1 MLTVPPSNRFIRF
14 LAKILPGLCLGGAVH
29 AASLPGP
36 LVNVA
41 WLHDH
46 SSAVQIVDIRDDV
59 NSLTSDPQFE
69 TRDGHKILIKVGGYI
84 PGALSVNFWALRDKR
99 EIDGQA
105 IHFLPPS
112 PKNFQEVMQAS
123 LLEPDRPI
131 VLVPTGDDSGSLQEA
146 AYLAWELQLM
156 GVKDDQLAILN
167 GGTHAWIAAG
177 YSVDTD
183 AIAPMS
189 TGHWLAKPV
198 NSAFLATTPQVLQ
211 AARTP
216 GQPLLIDARPIA
228 QYVGVEKSI
237 VATRPGRI
245 PSAHPLPP
253 SALYRVA
260 DDGSARFLTMAQYR
274 ALIPLFSLPSKGAMI
289 VYCNTGQYAA
299 SVWFIMHRLLGND
312 QVRVYPGSINE
323 WTHLNEPLSEL
334 PG

>member
-1 MLTVPPSNRFIRF
+1 MHATSLSSRSIRF
-14 LAKILPGLCLGGAVH
+14 LARLLPSLCLGAAAH
-29 AASLPGP
+29 ASSLPGP
-36 LVNVA
+36 LISVA

-46 SSAVQIVDIRDDV
+46 SSDVQIVDIRDDV

-69 TRDGHKILIKVGGYI
+69 TKGSRKILTKVGGYI
-84 PGALSVNFWALRDKR
+84 PGALSVNFWAIRDKR
-99 EIDGQA
+99 KIDGQPVD
-105 IHFLPPS
+105 FLLPS
-112 PKNFQEVMQAS
+112 PKDFQEVMQAS

-156 GVKDDQLAILN
+156 GVKDGQLAILN

-198 NSAFLATTPQVLQ
+198 NSALLATTQQVLQ
-211 AARTP
+211 ATRTP
-216 GQPLLIDARPIA
+216 SYPLLIDARPIA
-228 QYVGVEKSI
+228 QYVGVEKSV

-299 SVWFIMHRLLGND
+299 SVWFIMNRLLGND